1 MSLITYS
8 YLSVEIVMVTAY
20 EARDAESL
28 KLPSQ
33 IIAYF
38 ITLLYILVSIAEML
52 NINWRDTHLPQIGIS
67 TSNGTTTPD
76 KTPPQSSN
84 MAVLVMWDAGFEV
97 FAGFINACLIFSL
110 VSISNTS
117 MYVASRTMYGM
128 TREIRGDNIVA
139 TVLRSFSTVAPKTGV
154 PAAALMVSAFSF
166 AWMPFVEYKKG
177 YATQAVSMV
186 GTQAVLRY

>member
-1 MSLITYS
+1 
-8 YLSVEIVMVTAY
+8 MVTAY
-20 EARDAESL
+20 EARDAKSL

-38 ITLLYILVSIAEML
+38 IMLLYILVSIAGML
-52 NINWRDTHLPQIGIS
+52 NINWRDTHLPLIGIS
-67 TSNGTTTPD
+67 TSNGTATAD

-84 MAVLVMWDAGFEV
+84 MAVLVMWNAGFEV

-110 VSISNTS
+110 VSVSNTS
-117 MYVASRTMYGM
+117 MYVASRTLYGM
-128 TREIRGDNIVA
+128 TREIQGDNIVA
-139 TVLRSFSTVAPKTGV
+139 TILRSFSIVAPKTGV

-177 YATQAVSMV
+177 YATQAVSVV
-186 GTQAVLRY
+186 GTQAILRY